1 MKIRVG
7 NGYDVHRLEEGRK
20 LILCGVEVPHDKGL
34 LGHSDADVATH
45 ALIDA
50 LLGAAGLG
58 DIGSHFPDTDPAYK
72 GIYSI
77 QLLEHTA
84 SLLKKEGWSVGNVDL
99 IIVAQKPKL
108 LPHFP
113 AMREKLAQ
121 ALEIGPEQVNIKG
134 KTEETLGFTGRME
147 GMKAYAVA
155 LLLGE

>member
-7 NGYDVHRLEEGRK
+7 NGYDVHRLEEGHK

-99 IIVAQKPKL
+99 IIVAQEPKL